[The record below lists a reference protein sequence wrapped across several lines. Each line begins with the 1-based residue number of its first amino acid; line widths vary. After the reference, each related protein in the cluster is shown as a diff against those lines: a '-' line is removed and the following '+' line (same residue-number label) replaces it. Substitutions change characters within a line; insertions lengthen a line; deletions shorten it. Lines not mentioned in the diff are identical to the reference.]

1 MKKPKVLV
9 FIYNSNKIGGPT
21 TAMRLLMNSWLKE
34 NYEFKEICING
45 RLGKIPQIRL
55 IFKLVKEIKDF
66 NPDVIHLT
74 GLQLQGFYATI
85 ASRLA
90 GYDNIL
96 TVVRGSSSD
105 AIEFSKFS
113 KLLFVKIIEPITL
126 RLSKVVYTVCIEMA
140 EKPLI
145 KNNTKNFGGVVH
157 NAIPNI
163 NLNDYSKTSIRK
175 ELNISHSDVLVVYT
189 GRVTKEKGIHYA
201 LDAFRSIESAKFI
214 ICGTGSHYNE
224 FKATYSEE
232 IKMGKVHFLGDRK
245 DIISV
250 LTGCDIFL
258 FPTLHENLS
267 NSLLEACAVGLP
279 SVVTNVGGNPEVIRD
294 GINGFLVEPHDSMAI
309 VEALK
314 LLIDDENK
322 RKSMGN
328 IAQRIV
334 NEEFSQEKIFS
345 QVDKL
350 YQMTLA

>member
-21 TAMRLLMNSWLKE
+21 TSMRLLMNSRLKE
-34 NYEFKEICING
+34 DYEFKEICING

-55 IFKLVKEIKDF
+55 ILKLVKEIKNY
-66 NPDVIHLT
+66 NPDLVHVS
-74 GLQLQGFYATI
+74 GLQLQGFYATL
-85 ASRLA
+85 ATRLA
-90 GYDNIL
+90 GVKNIL
-96 TVVRGSSSD
+96 LIVHGSTTEM
-105 AIEFSKFS
+105 INFSKVS
-113 KLLFVKIIEPITL
+113 KWIFGSIIEPITL
-126 RLSKVVYTVCIEMA
+126 RMAKIVYTVCYAMA
-140 EKPLI
+140 ENPLI

-163 NLNDYSKTSIRK
+163 NLNDYSKISIRK

-189 GRVTKEKGIHYA
+189 GRVTKEKGLHYA
-201 LDAFRSIESAKFI
+201 LDAFRSIENAKFI

-224 FKATYSEE
+224 FMTTYSEE

-245 DIISV
+245 DIINV

-267 NSLLEACAVGLP
+267 NSLLEACVVGLP